1 LAGKVSAQGI
11 SMNNHAIK
19 KQTNVARRV
28 LLHIDD
34 DPDVAFLLERA
45 FHTHRLTQWK
55 LRHRSS
61 GYEAMHYLQ
70 RAKNGELPAP
80 ALLALDIKMP
90 GMGGLEVL
98 EWATLSVPDVPAVI
112 LSSSDLPD
120 DLRRARDLGSKGYFE
135 KSATFCEFIDF
146 LRNWET
152 FQIRGSGA
160 ALAEGTLAA

>member
-1 LAGKVSAQGI
+1 
-11 SMNNHAIK
+11 MNDRVIK
-19 KQTNVARRV
+19 RQTNVARRL

-61 GYEAMHYLQ
+61 GYEAVHYLQ
-70 RAKNGELPAP
+70 RAQNGEVPAP

-120 DLRRARDLGSKGYFE
+120 DRRRARDLGSKGYFE
-135 KSATFCEFIDF
+135 KSATFSDFIEF
-146 LRNWET
+146 LRGWET
-152 FQIRGSGA
+152 HQIRCCGV